1 MMVLCGLT
9 ILHFQAPKLTYK
21 EGFGLLTERQ
31 IIKKYNNGEQLI
43 VAVIGD
49 STSAGIAANSGPNIW
64 TNGVSYAA
72 VNQPSAYPNLDPAS
86 PYYVNADTYPSQE
99 QQENKEIP
107 TAVRKLWTAL
117 QAKNAE
123 SVVYNYSIPGWD
135 AKGHISSN
143 TVAQVANLVPKPQ
156 IAIVNLG
163 INSAK
168 NKQSQLA
175 DLRIIVDQLLANGIF
190 VLLAQPNN
198 IGVVGS
204 PSGSWSQ
211 TVLPDDWYP
220 QDYWPNTVNE
230 IKTVHRERSTGFV
243 NAGTDDLNLD
253 ITKLYDPFHPN
264 EAGFEDIAN
273 KYLNWFKHGTATKPD
288 GSQIKTV
295 NGKKYFQP
303 LNGNG
308 AFKVLVS
315 TGQVVSIPLSSV
327 LDELRIKTVSGLVTF
342 K

>member
-1 MMVLCGLT
+1 M
-9 ILHFQAPKLTYK
+9 
-21 EGFGLLTERQ
+21 LTERQ
-31 IIKKYNNGEQLI
+31 IIGKFHANEQLV

-49 STSAGIAANSGPNIW
+49 STSAGIAANSAPNTW
-64 TNGVSYAA
+64 TNGIAYAA

-86 PYYVNADTYPSQE
+86 PYYVNADTYPSQA
-99 QQENKEIP
+99 QQENKDIP

-123 SVVYNYSIPGWD
+123 SIVYNYSIPGWD

-143 TVAQVANLVPKPQ
+143 TVAQVASLVPKPQ
-156 IAIVNLG
+156 MAIVNLG

-168 NKQSQLA
+168 NRQSQLN
-175 DLRIIVDQLLANGIF
+175 DLRRIVDQLLANGIF

-198 IGVVGS
+198 IGVAGS
-204 PSGSWSQ
+204 PAGSWSQ
-211 TVLPDDWYP
+211 TALPDEWYP

-230 IKTVHRERSTGFV
+230 IKTVYRERSTGFV
-243 NAGTDDLNLD
+243 NVGTDDLNLD

-264 EAGFEDIAN
+264 EAGFEDIAS
-273 KYLNWFKHGTATKPD
+273 KYLNWFHSGTASPSD

-295 NGKKYFQP
+295 NGKKYYQP
-303 LNGNG
+303 FNGNG
-308 AFKVLVS
+308 AFKFLTS
-315 TGQVVSIPLSSV
+315 TGQKVSIPLTSV
-327 LDELRIKTVSGLVTF
+327 IDELRIKTFNGFVTF